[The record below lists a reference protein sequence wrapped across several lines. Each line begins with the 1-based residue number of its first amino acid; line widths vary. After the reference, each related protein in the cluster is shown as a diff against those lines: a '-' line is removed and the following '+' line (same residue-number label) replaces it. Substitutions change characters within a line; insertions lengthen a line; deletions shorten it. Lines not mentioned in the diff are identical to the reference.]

1 MHSINLL
8 PWRDELRA
16 KYRRQ
21 FFSYLA
27 AAILVAV
34 GVQWGAG
41 VYFSQ
46 QKSMQ
51 EERNAELTRH
61 ISYLDQ
67 QLRGLSQVRDQHE
80 SILTRLRSVEAL
92 QIKRNKTTDFMS
104 LLPDAIP
111 PGVFVDKIEMNDFEV
126 EINGISDS
134 TANITTMLDLL
145 ERSAKLADVEMHSIV
160 SGKKLFGKV
169 FKTFKVSFV
178 FAPQKDEKS

>member
-1 MHSINLL
+1 MHSVNLL
-8 PWRDELRA
+8 PWRDEMRA
-16 KYRRQ
+16 RYRRQ

-27 AAILVAV
+27 AAILAAV
-34 GVQWGAG
+34 GVQWGVG
-41 VYFSQ
+41 VYFSKQ
-46 QKSMQ
+46 MSVQ

-67 QLRGLSQVRDQHE
+67 QLRGLSEVRDQHE

-104 LLPDAIP
+104 HLPDTIP
-111 PGVFVDKIEMNDFEV
+111 PGVYVDKIEMNDFEV
-126 EINGISDS
+126 EVNGISDS
-134 TANITTMLDLL
+134 TANITTMLDSM

-169 FKTFKVSFV
+169 FKTFKVSFI
-178 FAPQKDEKS
+178 FAPIKEEKS